1 MKEEFYFANWNLNFQ
16 FQSKSAENWK
26 SFPAPTLLQACTG
39 LDVEDN
45 HEWMEYECRSM
56 KMKRAVFTPNY
67 LCWKLL
73 AQLTLWKA
81 KWGRWGGYYPRIR
94 QRLTSQQLQRRF
106 SNVFDRKK
114 WKCFEWRKMSS
125 IYLKVSIYVQ
135 RKFFLLQQEN
145 FNESV
150 SILFTLRRK
159 YFNFRYIK
167 EVHLIIFYL
176 TNTHKIFF
184 ALNINAKHN
193 KFALLWGEAQLCL
206 PYVCL

>member
-1 MKEEFYFANWNLNFQ
+1 
-16 FQSKSAENWK
+16 
-26 SFPAPTLLQACTG
+26 
-39 LDVEDN
+39 
-45 HEWMEYECRSM
+45 M
-56 KMKRAVFTPNY
+56 KMKRALFTPNY

-114 WKCFEWRKMSS
+114 WKCFECRKMSS

-193 KFALLWGEAQLCL
+193 FWISIFREWKSFNMVLYCNSIL
-206 PYVCL
+206 